1 MLDSADPL
9 EGWPIEEIIQK
20 APPAK
25 NDIYGSLVFYLQDL
39 LGLFCHRI
47 SRFKLSIQL
56 FQVDARKLPSI
67 VEREGMKKCSFDRIE
82 VRDLLAWVIVRE
94 KHLRKAAS
102 LGPFAIMLKPGY

>member
-9 EGWPIEEIIQK
+9 EGWPIEEILQK

-25 NDIYGSLVFYLQDL
+25 NDIYGSLFFYLQDL

-47 SRFKLSIQL
+47 NRLKVSFHL

-67 VEREGMKKCSFDRIE
+67 VEREGMKQCSFDRIE
-82 VRDLLAWVIVRE
+82 VRDLFAWVIVRE
-94 KHLRKAAS
+94 KHIREAAS
-102 LGPFAIMLKPGY
+102 LRPFAIMLKPCY